1 MIFRKFSVAITGTI
15 AGLLAVTLFA
25 GIAAAQ
31 TIITD
36 TPPAQTTPSGPHPV
50 KLTGNVKSIASSSLV
65 LTTRQG
71 DITVNV
77 NAQTWIVVQKNGAA
91 TEGNI
96 GDLVTGKPAV
106 VAGMT
111 TSDPKVVDARTIAQG
126 AKATGVPNNGV
137 PGNNGARGRAAV
149 AAVEHMAAGTITA
162 INGSTITLKGEKVPQ
177 VVINTTANTVV
188 LNNGF
193 VSVSSLKVG
202 DEVYVIGA
210 PDKSATVPSATPTA
224 PGTTRPIPASR
235 TLTAWAIKVE
245 NGTSKLALGRV
256 TAVNGSTLTVKTAS
270 RRGGLTVNVGS
281 TTGYK
286 SVTVST
292 TDRSVTLTPAALSDV
307 KVGSNLVIEGAL
319 SGDGKSLAAK
329 AVIIVPGLPR

>member
-1 MIFRKFSVAITGTI
+1 MKMKKFPLAITGTI
-15 AGLLAVTLFA
+15 AALLAITLFA
-25 GIAAAQ
+25 GMAAAQ

-36 TPPAQTTPSGPHPV
+36 TPPAQTPPSGPHPV
-50 KLTGNVKSIASSSLV
+50 RLAGNIKSIASSSLV

-71 DITVNV
+71 DMTVNV
-77 NAQTWIVVQKNGAA
+77 SAQTWIVVQKNGVA
-91 TEGNI
+91 TQGSI
-96 GDLVTGKPAV
+96 SDLVTGKAAV

-126 AKATGVPNNGV
+126 ATAAGEPN
-137 PGNNGARGRAAV
+137 NNGARGKAAV

-210 PDKSATVPSATPTA
+210 PNKSATVPSATPTT
-224 PGTTRPIPASR
+224 PGTRRQPPESR

-256 TAVNGSTLTVKTAS
+256 TAVNGNTLTVKTAAK
-270 RRGGLTVNVGS
+270 RGNLTVNVDAS
-281 TTGYK
+281 TGYK
-286 SVTVST
+286 NVTIST
-292 TDRSVTLTPAALSDV
+292 VDRSVTLAPAALSDI

-329 AVIIVPGLPR
+329 AVIIVPGLPK

>member
-1 MIFRKFSVAITGTI
+1 MKMKKFSLAITGTI
-15 AGLLAVTLFA
+15 AALLAITLFA
-25 GIAAAQ
+25 GMAAAQ

-36 TPPAQTTPSGPHPV
+36 TPPAQTPPSGPHPV
-50 KLTGNVKSIASSSLV
+50 RLAGNIKSIASSSLV

-71 DITVNV
+71 DMTVNV
-77 NAQTWIVVQKNGAA
+77 SAQTWIVVQKNGVA
-91 TEGNI
+91 TQGSI
-96 GDLVTGKPAV
+96 SDLVTGKAAV

-126 AKATGVPNNGV
+126 ATAAGAPN
-137 PGNNGARGRAAV
+137 NNGARGKAAV

-210 PDKSATVPSATPTA
+210 PDKSATVPSATPTT
-224 PGTTRPIPASR
+224 PGTRRQPPESR

-256 TAVNGSTLTVKTAS
+256 TAVNGNTLTVKTAAK
-270 RRGGLTVNVGS
+270 RGSLTVNVDAS
-281 TTGYK
+281 TGYK
-286 SVTVST
+286 NVTISMV
-292 TDRSVTLTPAALSDV
+292 DRSVTLAPAALSDI

-329 AVIIVPGLPR
+329 AVIIVPGLPK